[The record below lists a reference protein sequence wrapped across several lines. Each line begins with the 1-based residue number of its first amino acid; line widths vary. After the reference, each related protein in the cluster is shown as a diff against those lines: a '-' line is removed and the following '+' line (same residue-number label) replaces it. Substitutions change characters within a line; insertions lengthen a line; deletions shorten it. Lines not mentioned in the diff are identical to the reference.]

1 MPTSRSIL
9 GRAGLLLLALGALTL
24 VLVDVGSIWLG
35 GKTQAYGLALE
46 RAQQIRILSGQL
58 QNRLDDAET
67 GQRGYL
73 LTGDPSYLEPYTRAV
88 SLIPKSFEQL
98 GPRFQ
103 GTPDQPIY
111 DQLVQIVGDK
121 LAELDET
128 LRLHDA
134 GQIDQ
139 SLALVKTDRGKIL
152 MDQARGLIASLVVT
166 SDADIRRSADDMRW
180 SSTTLQIATIAGS
193 IIVVI
198 LVTGTGLIVRGY
210 AGQLERAAEE
220 VELANRS
227 LEGRVQERT
236 ADLMQANEEIQR
248 FAYIVS
254 HDLRAP
260 LVNVMGF
267 TAELEVGLGAIQ
279 KMVDAVEAAR
289 PDLVSE
295 DARLAVTEDVPE
307 AVGFIRSSTTKMDRL
322 INAILKLSREGRR
335 VLTPEPIDM
344 ALLFGG
350 IVDSLRHQTAEVGAE
365 ITVQEHLPGL
375 VSDRLVLEQI
385 FSNLIDN
392 AVKYLDA
399 SRPGRIAIS
408 ARALAGRLIYEIA
421 DNGRGIDARDHERI
435 FELFRRSGTQD
446 RPGEG
451 IGLAHVRALTRRLG
465 GIITVR
471 SEFGQGTRFEV
482 DLPRILPAQTESA
495 ES

>member
-35 GKTQAYGLALE
+35 GKTRAYGRALE
-46 RAQQIRILSGQL
+46 RAQQIRVLTGQL

-67 GQRGYL
+67 GQRGFL
-73 LTGDPSYLEPYTRAV
+73 LTGDESYLEPYTRAIT
-88 SLIPKSFEQL
+88 LIPKSFEQL
-98 GPRFQ
+98 RPRFQ
-103 GTPDQPIY
+103 ETPDQPLL
-111 DQLVQIVGDK
+111 DRLNAVVDDK
-121 LAELDET
+121 LAELHRTID
-128 LRLHDA
+128 LYDQ
-134 GQIDQ
+134 GQREQAI
-139 SLALVKTDRGKIL
+139 AEIKTDKGKIL
-152 MDQARGLIASLVVT
+152 MDQARELIANLVAT
-166 SDADIRRSADDMRW
+166 SDADIRRSGDDMRW
-180 SSTTLQIATIAGS
+180 GSATLQISTIAGS

-198 LVTGTGLIVRGY
+198 LVTGTGFIVAGY
-210 AGQLERAAEE
+210 ARQLEQSSEE
-220 VELANRS
+220 VAELNRG

-267 TAELEVGLGAIQ
+267 TAELEVGVTAIQ
-279 KMVDAVEAAR
+279 KLVAEVELKQ
-289 PDLVSE
+289 PELVGAE
-295 DARLAVTEDVPE
+295 ARLAATEDVPE
-307 AVGFIRSSTTKMDRL
+307 AIGFIRSSTAKMDRL

-344 ALLFGG
+344 ALLLGG
-350 IVDSLRHQTAEVGAE
+350 IVDSLRHQTEDAGAE
-365 ITVQEHLPGL
+365 IIVQEQLPGL

-385 FSNLIDN
+385 FGNLIDN
-392 AVKYLDA
+392 AVKYLEA
-399 SRPGRIAIS
+399 SRPGRITVS
-408 ARALAGRLIYEIA
+408 ARAEAGRLIYEVA
-421 DNGRGIDARDHERI
+421 DNGRGIAAGDHERI

-465 GIITVR
+465 GLISVH
-471 SEFGQGTRFEV
+471 SEFGRGTRFEV
-482 DLPRILPAQTESA
+482 NLPRILPAQTESV

>member
-1 MPTSRSIL
+1 MPTLRSIL

-35 GKTQAYGLALE
+35 SKTQAYGLALE
-46 RAQQIRILSGQL
+46 RAQRIRVLAGEM

-73 LTGDPSYLEPYTRAV
+73 LTGDPAYLDPYTKATKLV
-88 SLIPKSFEQL
+88 QDSFEQL
-98 GPRFQ
+98 RPRFR
-103 GTPDQPIY
+103 GTPDQPVLDRLIQVA
-111 DQLVQIVGDK
+111 DDK
-121 LAELDET
+121 LTE
-128 LRLHDA
+128 LRLTIALYDA
-134 GQIDQ
+134 GQHDQ
-139 SLALVKTDRGKIL
+139 AIAEVKTDRGKIM
-152 MDQARGLIASLVVT
+152 MDQARGLIANLVE
-166 SDADIRRSADDMRW
+166 SADANIRHSAEDMRW
-180 SSTTLQIATIAGS
+180 GSSALQIATVAGS

-198 LVTGTGLIVRGY
+198 LVTGTGFIVRGY
-210 AGQLERAAEE
+210 TAQLERASAE
-220 VELANRS
+220 VELANHS

-279 KMVDAVEAAR
+279 KMVGAVEAAR
-289 PDLVSE
+289 PDLVGQ
-295 DARLAVTEDVPE
+295 DARLAVTEDLPE

-350 IVDSLRHQTAEVGAE
+350 IADSLRHQTAAVGAE

-385 FSNLIDN
+385 FGNLIDN

-399 SRPGRIAIS
+399 SRPGRINIS
-408 ARALAGRLIYEIA
+408 ARALAGRLIYEVA
-421 DNGRGIDARDHERI
+421 DNGRGIAARDHERI

-482 DLPRILPAQTESA
+482 DLPRILTAQTESA

>member
-35 GKTQAYGLALE
+35 SKTQTYGLALE

-73 LTGDPSYLEPYTRAV
+73 LTGDPNYLEPYTRAV
-88 SLIPKSFEQL
+88 SLVPKSFEQL
-98 GPRFQ
+98 GPRFE

-111 DQLVQIVGDK
+111 DQLVQVIGDK
-121 LAELDET
+121 LAELHET
-128 LRLHDA
+128 IRLHDA
-134 GQIDQ
+134 GQPDQ
-139 SLALVKTDRGKIL
+139 SLALVKTDHGKIL

-180 SSTTLQIATIAGS
+180 GSTTLQIATIAGS

-210 AGQLERAAEE
+210 AGQLERATEE

-279 KMVDAVEAAR
+279 KMVAAVEAAR
-289 PDLVSE
+289 PDLVDE

-350 IVDSLRHQTAEVGAE
+350 IADSLRHQTAAVGAE

-392 AVKYLDA
+392 AVKYLDP
-399 SRPGRIAIS
+399 SRPGRITVS

-482 DLPRILPAQTESA
+482 DLPRILPAQTEST